1 MTARDPGLQPERT
14 ALAWRRTL
22 LAQVAGGV
30 AMLHLAGPGPA
41 GFLLAGSATL
51 SATVIAVFV
60 RLRRTRVGCDDGML
74 LLAVAAGTTALG
86 TLALS
91 TATSGALGVVLS
103 G

>member
-1 MTARDPGLQPERT
+1 MTTRDPGLQPERT

-30 AMLHLAGPGPA
+30 AMLHLAAPGPA
-41 GFLLAGSATL
+41 GFLLAASATL
-51 SATVIAVFV
+51 SATVIVLVV
-60 RLRRTRVGCDDGML
+60 RLRRTRVGCEDGML

-86 TLALS
+86 ALGLS
-91 TATSGALGVVLS
+91 AATSGSLDVVLS